1 MSTETKSLHDQLI
14 DVKEEHRRRHLSDEL
29 NEISET
35 MEETILQRHLAKGFF
50 KEEVAIDN
58 EARTRVQEVLDLL
71 QNEEYEAVESEL
83 KDLENTVETAAT
95 TVENRIQELRLKHNS
110 TVAAMRRLNKKV
122 ERVNE
127 TRLEAL
133 EELLGDWRWKVH
145 VYDDESDLST
155 LKQNANQ
162 YGKEMREAFEEMKE
176 ELFGAYPEEIR
187 NLVFR
192 MIEDERLSYDDLSQ
206 NQRQEL
212 ADSDVSEYI
221 ELTLS

>member
-1 MSTETKSLHDQLI
+1 MSTNTNSLHDRLLEVQ
-14 DVKEEHRRRHLSDEL
+14 EEHRRRHLSDEL
-29 NEISET
+29 NELSET

-50 KEEVAIDN
+50 KEEIPIESKAKS
-58 EARTRVQEVLDLL
+58 RVQDVLELL
-71 QNEEYEAVESEL
+71 ENEEYEKVEAQL
-83 KDLENTVETAAT
+83 NDLETTVETAAT

-110 TVAAMRRLNKKV
+110 TVAAMRRLNRKV

-145 VYDDESDLST
+145 VYDDESGLST
-155 LKQNANQ
+155 LKQNASQ

-212 ADSDVSEYI
+212 ANSDISEYI

>member
-1 MSTETKSLHDQLI
+1 MSTDTKPLQDRLLAVQ
-14 DVKEEHRRRHLSDEL
+14 EEHRRRHLSDAL
-29 NEISET
+29 DEISET

-50 KEEVAIDN
+50 EEEVAIDT
-58 EARTRVQEVLDLL
+58 EAKTRVQEVLELL
-71 QNEEYEAVESEL
+71 QNEEYETVEAQL
-83 KDLENTVETAAT
+83 DDLENTVETAAT

-110 TVAAMRRLNKKV
+110 TVAAMRRLNRKV

-127 TRLEAL
+127 TRLKAL

-145 VYDDESDLST
+145 VYDDEAELST
-155 LKQNANQ
+155 LKQNASQ
-162 YGKEMREAFEEMKE
+162 YGEEMRDAFEEMKE

-212 ADSDVSEYI
+212 ANSDVSEYI

>member
-1 MSTETKSLHDQLI
+1 MSTETDPLHDQLL
-14 DVKEEHRRRHLSDEL
+14 DVQEEHRRRHLSDEL
-29 NEISET
+29 DELSET

-50 KEEVAIDN
+50 KEEITIDSK
-58 EARTRVQEVLDLL
+58 AKTRVQDVLDLL
-71 QNEEYEAVESEL
+71 ENEEYEKVETQL
-83 KDLENTVETAAT
+83 NDLEDKVETAAT

-110 TVAAMRRLNKKV
+110 TVAAMRRLNRKV

-145 VYDDESDLST
+145 VYDDESGLST
-155 LKQNANQ
+155 LKENANQ
-162 YGKEMREAFEEMKE
+162 YGKEMRDAFEDMKE

-212 ADSDVSEYI
+212 ANSDVSEYI

>member
-1 MSTETKSLHDQLI
+1 MSTETDPLHDQLL
-14 DVKEEHRRRHLSDEL
+14 DVQEEHRRRHLSDEL
-29 NEISET
+29 DELSET

-50 KEEVAIDN
+50 KEEITIDSK
-58 EARTRVQEVLDLL
+58 AKTRVQDVLDLL
-71 QNEEYEAVESEL
+71 ENEEYEKVETQL
-83 KDLENTVETAAT
+83 NGLEETVETAAT

-110 TVAAMRRLNKKV
+110 TVAAMRRLNRKV

-133 EELLGDWRWKVH
+133 EELLGDWRWKAH
-145 VYDDESDLST
+145 VYDNESGLST

-162 YGKEMREAFEEMKE
+162 YGKEMRDAFEDMKD

-212 ADSDVSEYI
+212 ANSDVSEYI

>member
-1 MSTETKSLHDQLI
+1 MSTETDPLHDQLL
-14 DVKEEHRRRHLSDEL
+14 DVQEEHRRRHLSDEL
-29 NEISET
+29 DELSET

-50 KEEVAIDN
+50 KEEITIDSK
-58 EARTRVQEVLDLL
+58 AKTRVQDVLDLL
-71 QNEEYEAVESEL
+71 ENEEYEKVETQL
-83 KDLENTVETAAT
+83 NDLEETVETAAT

-110 TVAAMRRLNKKV
+110 TVAAMRRLNRKV

-133 EELLGDWRWKVH
+133 EELLGDWRWKAH
-145 VYDDESDLST
+145 VYDNESGLST

-162 YGKEMREAFEEMKE
+162 YGKEMRDAFEDMKD

-212 ADSDVSEYI
+212 ANSDVSEYI

>member
-1 MSTETKSLHDQLI
+1 MSTDANSLHDQLL
-14 DVKEEHRRRHLSDEL
+14 DVQEEHRRRHLSDEL
-29 NEISET
+29 DELSET

-50 KEEVAIDN
+50 KEEITIDSK
-58 EARTRVQEVLDLL
+58 AKTRVQDVMELL
-71 QNEEYEAVESEL
+71 ENEEYEKVETQL
-83 KDLENTVETAAT
+83 NDLETTVETAAT

-110 TVAAMRRLNKKV
+110 TVAAMRRLNRKV

-133 EELLGDWRWKVH
+133 EELLGDWRWKAH
-145 VYDDESDLST
+145 VYDNESGLST

-162 YGKEMREAFEEMKE
+162 YGKEMRDAFEDMKD

-212 ADSDVSEYI
+212 ANSDVSEYI